1 MAVFETAAG
10 SRIADP
16 ALAPEGERKIA
27 WVARHSPVL
36 NRLARERLSD
46 GALRGRRVA
55 VVVHLEAKTAYLAT
69 LLAEAGAEVVAAGSN
84 PRSTQDAVAAALV
97 ERGIRVFARHGVGRE
112 EFMEDLLAV
121 ADTGPEVI
129 VDDGAEVTS
138 RIVEHRPELRE
149 RLRGV
154 TEETTTGLARLRAM
168 EQAGRL
174 TFPAIAANDAACKH
188 LFDNRYGTAQATMQA
203 VLRLTNLA
211 GAGKRFCIVGYGHV
225 GKGLADYA
233 EGLGG
238 RVSVIEVDPVAGV
251 QAFMDGHRIANRADA
266 LADAD
271 FVLTATG
278 GIEAVARED
287 FELLKDGAILA
298 NAGHHDREID
308 VRALEELGGPGEE
321 VRPGVTRFAL
331 DGKRIYVLVG
341 GALVN
346 IAGLDGNPVEI
357 MDLSFSVQ
365 ALAAHHLAS
374 HDLEPGI
381 HRFPPELDR
390 EIARTKLA
398 TLGVEPAELRPSQRA
413 FFEQWTTWE

>member
-1 MAVFETAAG
+1 MSPSEAAAA

-16 ALAPEGERKIA
+16 SLAPEGEQKIA
-27 WVARHSPVL
+27 WVARHAHVL
-36 NRLARERLSD
+36 NGLARERLAD

-69 LLAEAGAEVVAAGSN
+69 LFADAGADVVAAGSN
-84 PRSTQDAVAAALV
+84 PRSTQDGVAAALV
-97 ERGIRVFARHGVGRE
+97 ARGIRVFARHGVSRA
-112 EFMEDLLAV
+112 EFMDDLLAV
-121 ADTGPEVI
+121 AETGPEII

-138 RIVEHRPELRE
+138 RIVEHRPQLLE

-168 EQAGRL
+168 ADAGRL

-203 VLRLTNLA
+203 ILRLTNLA
-211 GAGKRFCIVGYGHV
+211 GAGKRFCVIGYGYV

-233 EGLGG
+233 EGLGA
-238 RVSVIEVDPVAGV
+238 RVNVIEIDPVAGV
-251 QAFMDGHRIANRADA
+251 QAFMDGHRIASRADA

-271 FVLTATG
+271 FIVTATG

-287 FELLKDGAILA
+287 FPLLKDGAILA

-308 VRALEELGGPGEE
+308 VRALEELAGPGEE
-321 VRPGVTRFAL
+321 VRPGVTRFLL
-331 DGKRIYVLVG
+331 DGKRVYVLVG

-374 HDLEPGI
+374 NELEPGI

-398 TLGVEPAELRPSQRA
+398 ALGVELDELRPSQRA
-413 FFEQWTTWE
+413 FLEGWTTWE